1 MNNVPYDE
9 WALVV
14 HEILSQHSS
23 ENNLVLDLACGTGTL
38 TEKLANFGHNMIGID
53 NSLEML
59 EMARRKKE
67 ISGHDILYLHQDMK
81 AFELYGTV
89 KAIVCLCDSINY
101 ILEPTD
107 LKQTF
112 TLVNNYL
119 DPKGLFIFD
128 FNTTYKYREIIG
140 KQTIAENREDK
151 SFIWENYF
159 HEEERIN
166 ELELSLFVKNTAL
179 DKKDALPENSKV
191 NENAISKESDISEG
205 ESYRK
210 FKETHYQRAYDLEEI
225 KELIKE
231 SGLEFIQAFDGY
243 TKNGVTI
250 NSERILLIASESGK

>member
-1 MNNVPYDE
+1 MDNIPYDK
-9 WALVV
+9 WVSIV
-14 HEILSQHSS
+14 HEILSQHQS

-38 TEKLANFGHNMIGID
+38 TEKLANLGYDMIGID

-67 ISGHDILYLHQDMK
+67 ASGNDILYLHQDMRK
-81 AFELYGTV
+81 FELYGTV

-128 FNTTYKYREIIG
+128 FNTTCKYREIIG
-140 KQTIAENREDK
+140 NQTIAENQEDK
-151 SFIWENYF
+151 SFIWENLY
-159 HEEERIN
+159 HEKESIN
-166 ELELSLFVKNTAL
+166 EIELTLFVKDTVS
-179 DKKDALPENSKV
+179 DKK
-191 NENAISKESDISEG
+191 EG
-205 ESYRK
+205 EAYRK

-225 KELIKE
+225 KGLLKE
-231 SGLEFIQAFDGY
+231 SGLEFIQAFDDY
-243 TKNGVTI
+243 TEKEATTK
-250 NSERILLIASESGK
+250 SERILVLARESGK